1 MVVRTLFALLTVL
14 ALLDGGSPAVAQD
27 SRQDS
32 RQESW
37 RISKSSGDVSVST
50 DGLQPVALTS
60 GMTLQAG
67 ASIRTGQNG
76 RVLLTRGNE
85 TILISANSAVSIPK
99 DKKDGLSTTILQ
111 QAGSILL
118 EVEKRGTNHF
128 EVETPHI
135 SAVVK
140 GTRFH
145 VTVNANDTRVGVFK
159 GQVEVTDAKSGQYVL
174 INAGQSASVSTQG
187 ADGLSVSGSGQLNP
201 IQQGTPR
208 RSSPPP
214 AAASGQSFSPG
225 QAFSQGPSPAGPGQ
239 GFSQPPSAAGS
250 GFSQPPS
257 PVGSGQVLLPPASP
271 TAPATAIQRQ
281 ARTPLLGEIETVAL
295 PERDATQRS
304 GWGPG
309 LTALG
314 ERTLSVKRDADMLS
328 LAFPLVIGSVV
339 AMAIAV
345 TRRRHRRKVGQASG
359 Q

>member
-1 MVVRTLFALLTVL
+1 MIVRTILASLTVL
-14 ALLDGGSPAVAQD
+14 ALLYGGSPALAQD
-27 SRQDS
+27 SQHQESRQD
-32 RQESW
+32 SW

-50 DGLQPVALTS
+50 DGLQPVALTN

-99 DKKDGLSTTILQ
+99 DKKEGLSTTILQ

-145 VTVNANDTRVGVFK
+145 VTVNPNDTRVGVFK

-214 AAASGQSFSPG
+214 AAGSGQG
-225 QAFSQGPSPAGPGQ
+225 FSQGSSAVRPGQ
-239 GFSQPPSAAGS
+239 GFSQPASPAGS
-250 GFSQPPS
+250 GQGFSQPPS
-257 PVGSGQVLLPPASP
+257 PVGSGQGLLPPPSP
-271 TAPATAIQRQ
+271 TTPATAIQRQ
-281 ARTPLLGEIETVAL
+281 ARTQLLGEIETVAL
-295 PERDATQRS
+295 PERDAAQRY

-328 LAFPLVIGSVV
+328 LAFPLVIGTFV

-345 TRRRHRRKVGQASG
+345 TRRRHRRKAEQASG

>member
-14 ALLDGGSPAVAQD
+14 ALLDGGSPALAQDSQD
-27 SRQDS
+27 SRQDF
-32 RQESW
+32 W

-50 DGLQPVALTS
+50 DGLQPVALTN

-145 VTVNANDTRVGVFK
+145 VTVSPSDTRVGVFK

-174 INAGQSASVSTQG
+174 INAGQSASVSAQG
-187 ADGLSVSGSGQLNP
+187 ASGLSVSGTGAFSP

-208 RSSPPP
+208 PSSPPP
-214 AAASGQSFSPG
+214 AFGSGQG
-225 QAFSQGPSPAGPGQ
+225 FSQGTSPVGSGQ
-239 GFSQPPSAAGS
+239 GFSQPPSQAEPGQ
-250 GFSQPPS
+250 GLS
-257 PVGSGQVLLPPASP
+257 PIPSP
-271 TAPATAIQRQ
+271 TAPAAIQRQ
-281 ARTPLLGEIETVAL
+281 ARTPLLGEIEAVAL
-295 PERDATQRS
+295 PERDAAQRY

-328 LAFPLVIGSVV
+328 LAFPLVIGTVV

>member
-1 MVVRTLFALLTVL
+1 MVVRSLLALLTVL
-14 ALLDGGSPAVAQD
+14 ALLDGGSPALAQD
-27 SRQDS
+27 SRDS
-32 RQESW
+32 RQDSW
-37 RISKSSGDVSVST
+37 RISKSSGDVTISA
-50 DGLQPVALTS
+50 DGVQPVALTS

-76 RVLLTRGNE
+76 RVLLMRGNE
-85 TILISANSAVSIPK
+85 TILVSANSAVSIPK

-145 VTVNANDTRVGVFK
+145 VTVNVNDTRVGVFK

-174 INAGQSASVSTQG
+174 INAGQSASVSAQG
-187 ADGLSVSGSGQLNP
+187 AGGLSVSGSGLLSP
-201 IQQGTPR
+201 IHQGAP
-208 RSSPPP
+208 RSS
-214 AAASGQSFSPG
+214 SP
-225 QAFSQGPSPAGPGQ
+225 SSIGPGQ
-239 GFSQPPSAAGS
+239 GFSQPPSAVEPGL
-250 GFSQPPS
+250 S
-257 PVGSGQVLLPPASP
+257 PVLSP
-271 TAPATAIQRQ
+271 SAPAAVQRQ

-295 PERDATQRS
+295 PERDAAQRY

-314 ERTLSVKRDADMLS
+314 ERSLSVKKDADTLS
-328 LAFPLVIGSVV
+328 LAFPLVVGTVV

-345 TRRRHRRKVGQASG
+345 TRRRQRRKLEQASG

>member
-1 MVVRTLFALLTVL
+1 MVVRTILALLTVL
-14 ALLDGGSPAVAQD
+14 ALLDGGPPALAQDSQDQD
-27 SRQDS
+27 SRQD
-32 RQESW
+32 SW

-99 DKKDGLSTTILQ
+99 GKKDGLSTTILQ

-214 AAASGQSFSPG
+214 AAGSGQSFS
-225 QAFSQGPSPAGPGQ
+225 QGPSLVGPGQ
-239 GFSQPPSAAGS
+239 GFSQPPSATGSGFAQPPSAAGS
-250 GFSQPPS
+250 GQGLSPPPS
-257 PVGSGQVLLPPASP
+257 P
-271 TAPATAIQRQ
+271 TAHATAVQRQ

-295 PERDATQRS
+295 PERDAAQRY

-314 ERTLSVKRDADMLS
+314 ERTLSVKRDADTLS
-328 LAFPLVIGSVV
+328 LAFPLVIGTIV

-345 TRRRHRRKVGQASG
+345 TRRRHRRKLEQTSG

>member
-1 MVVRTLFALLTVL
+1 MIVRTLFALLTVL
-14 ALLDGGSPAVAQD
+14 ALLDGRSPALAQD

-32 RQESW
+32 HQDSRQDSW
-37 RISKSSGDVSVST
+37 RISKSSGDVTIST
-50 DGLQPVALTS
+50 DGVQPVALTS

-76 RVLLTRGNE
+76 RVLLMRGNE

-99 DKKDGLSTTILQ
+99 DKKDGLPTTILQ

-118 EVEKRGTNHF
+118 EVERRGTNHF

-145 VTVNANDTRVGVFK
+145 VTVSANDTRVGVFK

-174 INAGQSASVSTQG
+174 INAGQSASVSAQG
-187 ADGLSVSGSGQLNP
+187 AGGLSVSGTGLFSP
-201 IQQGTPR
+201 VQQGTPR

-214 AAASGQSFSPG
+214 AVGS
-225 QAFSQGPSPAGPGQ
+225 GQ
-239 GFSQPPSAAGS
+239 GFSQPPSPAEPGQ
-250 GFSQPPS
+250 GLS
-257 PVGSGQVLLPPASP
+257 PLPSP
-271 TAPATAIQRQ
+271 TAPAAAIQRQ
-281 ARTPLLGEIETVAL
+281 ARTPLLGEIETAAL
-295 PERDATQRS
+295 PEQDAAQRY

-314 ERTLSVKRDADMLS
+314 ERTLSVKRDADTLS
-328 LAFPLVIGSVV
+328 LAFPLVIGTVV

-345 TRRRHRRKVGQASG
+345 TRRRQRRKLEQASG